1 MRTETRD
8 LHIVFVT
15 LYGGAHGETASGS
28 PENNNVTHSSI
39 TYYDNNLWSATADL
53 REGGYAI
60 DRRGCQDSL
69 VGMHFPHLDCLLKH
83 REVRFSAWG
92 EPTEY
97 SGKVGIEA
105 FKTAGVH
112 DISPD
117 LYVELNHYCGA
128 LVGVRK
134 GNTIVWGHGVI
145 TNVPTESERKKYN
158 VNHIDPWLVK

>member
-1 MRTETRD
+1 MNTKMQD
-8 LHIVFVT
+8 LYVVFVT
-15 LYGGAHGETASGS
+15 LYGGAHGETASGCL
-28 PENNNVTHSSI
+28 ENNNVYHSSI
-39 TYYDNNLWSATADL
+39 TYYDNNLWNATADL

-60 DRRGCQDSL
+60 DRRKCQDSL
-69 VGMHFPHLDCLLKH
+69 VGMHFPHLDCLLTGNQ
-83 REVRFSAWG
+83 VRFTAWG
-92 EPTEY
+92 RPTEY

-117 LYVELNHYCGA
+117 LYAELNRKCGA

-134 GNTIVWGHGVI
+134 GDTIVWEHGPI
-145 TNVPTESERKKYN
+145 TKVPTEAERKKYN